1 MRVDPGYFLAL
12 PAMGIATP
20 NSDQVGIEKDGFLR
34 VVMPDTDERTM
45 RENLET
51 SLLVDLAPER
61 LADTFTGFDLAARE
75 LPEARKM
82 RTLASPG
89 QQHPALFVTDDSDGD
104 VQHHIRCDIQR

>member
-1 MRVDPGYFLAL
+1 MRLAAPGRH
-12 PAMGIATP
+12 
-20 NSDQVGIEKDGFLR
+20 QVSIEKDGFLR

-61 LADTFTGFDLAARE
+61 LAETFTGFDLAARE

-82 RTLASPG
+82 CTLASPG
-89 QQHPALFVTDDSDGD
+89 QQNPALLITNDCNGD
-104 VQHHIRCDIQR
+104 V